1 MINDVQNQ
9 KDHRQIPIDRV
20 GVKDLRYPIMV
31 LDRANKYQNTVGKI
45 NMYVNLPH
53 DFKGTHMSRFIEVL
67 NQHRGQIS
75 LQNYH
80 QILNDLMKNLNAK
93 AAHIEVEFPYFLKKK
108 APVSGEESLME
119 YICRYIG
126 NIQSEMETF
135 LVGIEVPITTL
146 CPCSK
151 EMCERGAHNQRG
163 TVTVTL
169 RFHKFFWIED
179 VIELIEKSAS
189 ASVYALLK
197 REDEKYITEL
207 AYKNPKFVEDVV
219 REVTERLRANGNFP
233 WFRVEAENF
242 ESIHNHNAYALVE
255 SGPEPD

>member
-108 APVSGEESLME
+108 APVSGEERE
-119 YICRYIG
+119 
-126 NIQSEMETF
+126 
-135 LVGIEVPITTL
+135 LVT
-146 CPCSK
+146 
-151 EMCERGAHNQRG
+151 R
-163 TVTVTL
+163 
-169 RFHKFFWIED
+169 
-179 VIELIEKSAS
+179 
-189 ASVYALLK
+189 
-197 REDEKYITEL
+197 
-207 AYKNPKFVEDVV
+207 
-219 REVTERLRANGNFP
+219 
-233 WFRVEAENF
+233 
-242 ESIHNHNAYALVE
+242 
-255 SGPEPD
+255 